1 LPKIVCREMRKMLD
15 NKRLISAYKIVEK
28 YTNEEDKKYFELDD
42 ILVDIAVK
50 IIQYRIKNN
59 LSQKELAQ
67 KLGISQAMVSKLES
81 GDYNPTVKMLY
92 EIAKKLGFELEIE
105 FREKTEYEENWVE
118 SSEELLDEVINNEVG
133 EAA

>member
-1 LPKIVCREMRKMLD
+1 MRKMLD
-15 NKRLISAYKIVEK
+15 NKRLISAYKMVER

-59 LSQKELAQ
+59 LSQKELTQ

-92 EIAKKLGFELEIE
+92 EIAKKLGFELEIK
-105 FREKTEYEENWVE
+105 FREKTSHAQHQKVFTY
-118 SSEELLDEVINNEVG
+118 L
-133 EAA
+133 

>member
-1 LPKIVCREMRKMLD
+1 MSKMLD
-15 NKRLISAYKIVEK
+15 NKRLISAYKIVER

-42 ILVDIAVK
+42 ILVGIAVK

-59 LSQKELAQ
+59 LSQKELAA

-92 EIAKKLGFELEIE
+92 EIAQNLGFELEIE
-105 FREKTEYEENWVE
+105 FREKTECEENWLE
-118 SSEELLDEVINNEVG
+118 NSEELLDEVINNEVG
-133 EAA
+133 EAAG

>member
-1 LPKIVCREMRKMLD
+1 MLD

-133 EAA
+133 EAAW

>member
-1 LPKIVCREMRKMLD
+1 MLD

>member
-1 LPKIVCREMRKMLD
+1 MLD

-28 YTNEEDKKYFELDD
+28 YTNEGDKKYFELDD

-105 FREKTEYEENWVE
+105 FREKTECEEIWLE

>member
-1 LPKIVCREMRKMLD
+1 MLD
-15 NKRLISAYKIVEK
+15 NKRLISAYKMVER

-59 LSQKELAQ
+59 LSQKELTQ

-105 FREKTEYEENWVE
+105 FREKTSHAQHQNVRKIGWKVVKSYWMK
-118 SSEELLDEVINNEVG
+118 L
-133 EAA
+133 